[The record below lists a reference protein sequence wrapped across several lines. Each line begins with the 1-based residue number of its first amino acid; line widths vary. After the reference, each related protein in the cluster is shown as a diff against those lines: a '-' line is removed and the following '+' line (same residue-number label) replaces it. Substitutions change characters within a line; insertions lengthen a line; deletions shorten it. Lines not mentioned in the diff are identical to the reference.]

1 MVYDK
6 NCALSYT
13 ILVEKIRKDLYM
25 RFLKHFSYRSFFM
38 KAVMGISAIC
48 LFVSDGLNASA
59 ASIKEDNIAHNQALA
74 VQSNAVDNWPTGP
87 VVSAE
92 SAILMD
98 ADSGAILYAKNIHQK
113 EYPASTTKIL
123 TTLIASE
130 RCSMDEIVDFSYDAV
145 HDIDPGSNHIAIEP
159 GEQLTMEECLNA
171 ILIRSANEV
180 SFAVAEH
187 ISGTTWQDFGDIMN
201 ERAKELGCVDS
212 HFVNPNGLPNEDHY
226 TSAYDLAMI
235 GKAFF
240 ANEALCKMTMTH
252 MLHILP
258 SERQPDDIMEV
269 NKMELIPGG
278 KYAYPYLVGCKT
290 GYTDVAR
297 STLVSC
303 AEKDGMKLICVVM
316 KDENPYHYEDTIALF
331 DYGFSNFQKVNIA
344 QTETKYNIEN
354 AGSFYGGNDIFGN
367 SEPILQ
373 LNQDDCLTLPNTIT
387 FEDAVSNISYDNTEP
402 GQVAVITY
410 TYHDVVLGT
419 ASIDFTA
426 SEKGSSVFQDETAE
440 TTDAAEATAATEGTD
455 STGATKETETA
466 ASETV
471 GDSDNSGIPTATG
484 QTTSGEE
491 DTASGGPAVIF
502 INVVKV
508 FFWILGIAVVIFL
521 ILLLRAFLKNYHFAH
536 RSTRLTWRFNRRRKR
551 SRSRYRSVDQDL
563 QSRRKEAIRQ
573 AKKRRKPKKPNRF
586 RDLDF

>member
-1 MVYDK
+1 MIENVHYHTPF
-6 NCALSYT
+6 LSGY
-13 ILVEKIRKDLYM
+13 IRKDLYM
-25 RFLKHFSYRSFFM
+25 RFLKHFSYRAFFT

-48 LFVSDGLNASA
+48 LFASQGLSA
-59 ASIKEDNIAHNQALA
+59 TAATIKEENIAYNQSLA
-74 VQSNAVDNWPTGP
+74 VQSNAVANWPTGP
-87 VVSAE
+87 VISAE

-98 ADSGAILYAKNIHQK
+98 ADTGAILYAKNIHQK

-130 RCSMDEIVDFSYDAV
+130 RCNMDEIVDFSYDAV

-235 GKAFF
+235 GRAFF

-316 KDENPYHYEDTIALF
+316 KDENPNYYEDTISLF
-331 DYGFSNFQKVNIA
+331 DYGFSNFQRVNIS
-344 QTETKYNIEN
+344 QTETKYNIDN
-354 AGSFYGGNDIFGN
+354 AGSFYSGNDIFGN
-367 SEPILQ
+367 SKPILQ
-373 LNQDDCLTLPNTIT
+373 LNQNDSITLPNTIT
-387 FEDAVSNISYDNTEP
+387 FWDAVSTISYDNTEP
-402 GQVAVITY
+402 GQAAVITY
-410 TYHDVVLGT
+410 TYNDVVLGT

-426 SEKGSSVFQDETAE
+426 SEKGSSVFGDETTG
-440 TTDAAEATAATEGTD
+440 TTDGSEATAATQEPD
-455 STGATKETETA
+455 STGATQPTEGA
-466 ASETV
+466 AADEPA
-471 GDSDNSGIPTATG
+471 GEGGGIPTAT
-484 QTTSGEE
+484 QPTASGEE

-502 INVVKV
+502 INVIKV
-508 FFWILGIAVVIFL
+508 FFWILGIAAAIFL
-521 ILLLRAFLKNYHFAH
+521 VLLIRAFIKNYHFAH
-536 RSTRLTWRFNRRRKR
+536 RSTRLTWRFGRRRKR

-563 QSRRKEAIRQ
+563 QSRRREAIRQ

>member
-1 MVYDK
+1 
-6 NCALSYT
+6 
-13 ILVEKIRKDLYM
+13 
-25 RFLKHFSYRSFFM
+25 
-38 KAVMGISAIC
+38 MGISAIC
-48 LFVSDGLNASA
+48 LFASQGLSA
-59 ASIKEDNIAHNQALA
+59 TAATIKEENIAYNQSLA
-74 VQSNAVDNWPTGP
+74 VQSNAVANWPTGP
-87 VVSAE
+87 VISAE

-98 ADSGAILYAKNIHQK
+98 ADTGAILYAKNIHQK

-235 GKAFF
+235 GRAFF

-316 KDENPYHYEDTIALF
+316 KDENPNYYEDTIALF
-331 DYGFSNFQKVNIA
+331 DYGFSNFQRVNIS
-344 QTETKYNIEN
+344 QTETKYNIDN
-354 AGSFYGGNDIFGN
+354 AGSFYSGNDIFGN
-367 SEPILQ
+367 SKPILQ
-373 LNQDDCLTLPNTIT
+373 LNQNDSITLPNTIT
-387 FEDAVSNISYDNTEP
+387 FWDAVSTISYDNTEP
-402 GQVAVITY
+402 GQAAVITY
-410 TYHDVVLGT
+410 TYNDVVLGT

-426 SEKGSSVFQDETAE
+426 SEKGSSVFGDETTG
-440 TTDAAEATAATEGTD
+440 TTDGAEATAATQEPD
-455 STGATKETETA
+455 STGATQPTEGA
-466 ASETV
+466 AADEPA
-471 GDSDNSGIPTATG
+471 GEGGGIPTAT
-484 QTTSGEE
+484 QPTASGEE

-502 INVVKV
+502 INVIKV
-508 FFWILGIAVVIFL
+508 FFWILGIAAAIFL
-521 ILLLRAFLKNYHFAH
+521 VLLTRAFIKNYHFAH
-536 RSTRLTWRFNRRRKR
+536 RSTRLTWRFGRRRKR

-563 QSRRKEAIRQ
+563 QSRRREAIRQ

>member
-1 MVYDK
+1 
-6 NCALSYT
+6 
-13 ILVEKIRKDLYM
+13 
-25 RFLKHFSYRSFFM
+25 
-38 KAVMGISAIC
+38 MGISAIC
-48 LFVSDGLNASA
+48 LFASQGLSASA
-59 ASIKEDNIAHNQALA
+59 ATIKEENIAYNQSLA
-74 VQSNAVDNWPTGP
+74 VQSNAVANWPTGP

-98 ADSGAILYAKNIHQK
+98 ADTGAILYAKNIHQK

-145 HDIDPGSNHIAIEP
+145 HDIDPGSNHIAIDP

-187 ISGTTWQDFGDIMN
+187 ISGTTWQDFAPVMN

-212 HFVNPNGLPNEDHY
+212 NFVNPNGLPNENHY

-252 MLHILP
+252 MLHISP

-316 KDENPYHYEDTIALF
+316 KDENPNYYEDTIALF
-331 DYGFSNFQKVNIA
+331 DYGFSNFQRVNIS
-344 QTETKYNIEN
+344 QTETRYNIEN
-354 AGSFYGGNDIFGN
+354 AGSFYSGNDIFGN
-367 SEPILQ
+367 STPILE
-373 LNQDDCLTLPNTIT
+373 LNQTDCITLPNTIT
-387 FEDAVSNISYDNTEP
+387 FQDAVSNISYDNTEP

-410 TYHDVVLGT
+410 TYNDVVLGT
-419 ASIDFTA
+419 ASLDFTA
-426 SEKGSSVFQDETAE
+426 AENGSSVFRDNTAETAE
-440 TTDAAEATAATEGTD
+440 ATEETGETGEAQTAATEEGVAETG
-455 STGATKETETA
+455 STG
-466 ASETV
+466 
-471 GDSDNSGIPTATG
+471 GIPAATQETSVEEENSASDG
-484 QTTSGEE
+484 Q
-491 DTASGGPAVIF
+491 PVIF
-502 INVVKV
+502 VNVVKV
-508 FFWILGIAVVIFL
+508 FFCVLGVAVLIFL
-521 ILLLRAFLKNYHFAH
+521 AFLLRSVIKNYHFAH
-536 RSTRLTWRFNRRRKR
+536 RSTRLTWRFNRRRNR
-551 SRSRYRSVDQDL
+551 SRSRYHSVDQDL
-563 QSRRKEAIRQ
+563 RSRRKEAIRQ
-573 AKKRRKPKKPNRF
+573 AKRRQKSKKSTRF
-586 RDLDF
+586 HG

>member
-1 MVYDK
+1 MIENMHYHTPF
-6 NCALSYT
+6 LSGYS
-13 ILVEKIRKDLYM
+13 RKDLYM
-25 RFLKHFSYRSFFM
+25 RFLKHFSYKAFFT

-48 LFVSDGLNASA
+48 LFASQGLSA
-59 ASIKEDNIAHNQALA
+59 TAATIKEENIAYNQSLA
-74 VQSNAVDNWPTGP
+74 VQSNAVANWPTGP
-87 VVSAE
+87 VISAE

-98 ADSGAILYAKNIHQK
+98 ADTGAILYAKNIHQK

-212 HFVNPNGLPNEDHY
+212 HFVNPNGLPNEEHY

-303 AEKDGMKLICVVM
+303 AEKNGMKLICVVM
-316 KDENPYHYEDTIALF
+316 RDENPNYYEDTISLF
-331 DYGFSNFQKVNIA
+331 DYGFSNFQRVNIS
-344 QTETKYNIEN
+344 QTETKYNIDN
-354 AGSFYGGNDIFGN
+354 AGAFYSGNDIFGN
-367 SEPILQ
+367 SKPILQ
-373 LNQDDCLTLPNTIT
+373 LNQNDSITLPNTIT
-387 FEDAVSNISYDNTEP
+387 FRDASSAISYDNTAP
-402 GQVAVITY
+402 GQAAVITY
-410 TYHDVVLGT
+410 TYNDVVLGT

-426 SEKGSSVFQDETAE
+426 SEKGSSVFGDETTG
-440 TTDAAEATAATEGTD
+440 TTDGAEATAATQEPD
-455 STGATKETETA
+455 STEATQPTEGAA
-466 ASETV
+466 ADEPA
-471 GDSDNSGIPTATG
+471 GEGGGIPTAT
-484 QTTSGEE
+484 QPTASGEE

-502 INVVKV
+502 INVIKV
-508 FFWILGIAVVIFL
+508 FFWILGIAAAIFL
-521 ILLLRAFLKNYHFAH
+521 VLLIRAFIKNYHFAH
-536 RSTRLTWRFNRRRKR
+536 RSTRLTWRFGRRRKR

-563 QSRRKEAIRQ
+563 QSRRREAIRQ

>member
-1 MVYDK
+1 
-6 NCALSYT
+6 
-13 ILVEKIRKDLYM
+13 
-25 RFLKHFSYRSFFM
+25 
-38 KAVMGISAIC
+38 MGISVIC
-48 LFVSDGLNASA
+48 LFASDGLTASA
-59 ASIKEDNIAHNQALA
+59 TTIKEENIAYNQSLA
-74 VQSNAVDNWPTGP
+74 VQSNAVANWPTGP
-87 VVSAE
+87 VISAE

-98 ADSGAILYAKNIHQK
+98 ADTGAILYAKNIHQK

-235 GKAFF
+235 GRAFF

-316 KDENPYHYEDTIALF
+316 KDENPNYYEDTISLF
-331 DYGFSNFQKVNIA
+331 DYGFSNFQRVNIS
-344 QTETKYNIEN
+344 QTETKYNIDN
-354 AGSFYGGNDIFGN
+354 AGSFYSGNDIFGN
-367 SEPILQ
+367 SKPILQ
-373 LNQDDCLTLPNTIT
+373 LNQNDSITLPNTIT
-387 FEDAVSNISYDNTEP
+387 FWDAVSTISYDNTEP
-402 GQVAVITY
+402 GQAAVITY
-410 TYHDVVLGT
+410 TYNDVVLGT

-426 SEKGSSVFQDETAE
+426 SEKGSSVFRDETTG
-440 TTDAAEATAATEGTD
+440 TTDGAEATAATQEPD
-455 STGATKETETA
+455 STGATQSTEGVA
-466 ASETV
+466 ADEPA
-471 GDSDNSGIPTATG
+471 GEGGGIPTAT
-484 QTTSGEE
+484 QPTVSGEE

-502 INVVKV
+502 INVIKV
-508 FFWILGIAVVIFL
+508 FFWILGIAVAIFL
-521 ILLLRAFLKNYHFAH
+521 VLLIRAFIKNYHFAH
-536 RSTRLTWRFNRRRKR
+536 RSTRLTWRFGRRRKR

-563 QSRRKEAIRQ
+563 QSRRREAIRQ

>member
-1 MVYDK
+1 
-6 NCALSYT
+6 
-13 ILVEKIRKDLYM
+13 M
-25 RFLKHFSYRSFFM
+25 RFLKHFSYRAFFT

-48 LFVSDGLNASA
+48 LFASQGLSA
-59 ASIKEDNIAHNQALA
+59 TAATIKEENIAYNQSLA
-74 VQSNAVDNWPTGP
+74 VQSNAVANWPTGP
-87 VVSAE
+87 VISSE

-98 ADSGAILYAKNIHQK
+98 ADTGAILYAKNIHQK

-235 GKAFF
+235 GRAFF

-278 KYAYPYLVGCKT
+278 KYAYPYLIGCKT

-316 KDENPYHYEDTIALF
+316 KDENPNYYEDTIALF
-331 DYGFSNFQKVNIA
+331 DYGFSNFQRVNIS
-344 QTETKYNIEN
+344 QTETKYNIDN
-354 AGSFYGGNDIFGN
+354 AGSFYSGNDIFGN
-367 SEPILQ
+367 SKPILQ
-373 LNQDDCLTLPNTIT
+373 LNQNDSITLPNTIT
-387 FEDAVSNISYDNTEP
+387 FWDAVSTISYDNTEP
-402 GQVAVITY
+402 GQAAVITY
-410 TYHDVVLGT
+410 TYNDVVLGT

-426 SEKGSSVFQDETAE
+426 SEKGSSVFGDETTG
-440 TTDAAEATAATEGTD
+440 TTDGTEATTATQEPD
-455 STGATKETETA
+455 STGATQPTEGA
-466 ASETV
+466 AADEPA
-471 GDSDNSGIPTATG
+471 GEGGGIPTAT
-484 QTTSGEE
+484 QPTASGEE

-502 INVVKV
+502 INVIKV
-508 FFWILGIAVVIFL
+508 FFWILGIAAAIFL
-521 ILLLRAFLKNYHFAH
+521 VLLIRAFIKNYHFAH
-536 RSTRLTWRFNRRRKR
+536 RSTRLTWRFGRRRKR

-563 QSRRKEAIRQ
+563 QSRRREAIRQ

>member
-1 MVYDK
+1 MIENVHYHTPF
-6 NCALSYT
+6 LSGYS
-13 ILVEKIRKDLYM
+13 RKDLYM
-25 RFLKHFSYRSFFM
+25 RFLKHFSYKAFFT

-48 LFVSDGLNASA
+48 LFASQGLSA
-59 ASIKEDNIAHNQALA
+59 TAATIKEENIAYNQSLA
-74 VQSNAVDNWPTGP
+74 VQSNAVANWPTGP
-87 VVSAE
+87 VISAE

-98 ADSGAILYAKNIHQK
+98 ADTGAILYAKNIHQK

-212 HFVNPNGLPNEDHY
+212 HFVNPNGLPNEEHY

-235 GKAFF
+235 GRAFF

-303 AEKDGMKLICVVM
+303 AEKNGMKLICVVM
-316 KDENPYHYEDTIALF
+316 RDENPNYYEDTISLF
-331 DYGFSNFQKVNIA
+331 DYGFSNFQRVNIS
-344 QTETKYNIEN
+344 QTETKYNIDN
-354 AGSFYGGNDIFGN
+354 AGAFYSGNDIFGN
-367 SEPILQ
+367 SKPILQ
-373 LNQDDCLTLPNTIT
+373 LNQNDSITLPNTIT
-387 FEDAVSNISYDNTEP
+387 FRDASSAISYDNTAP
-402 GQVAVITY
+402 GQAAVITY
-410 TYHDVVLGT
+410 TYNDVVLGT

-426 SEKGSSVFQDETAE
+426 SEKGSSVFGDETTGA
-440 TTDAAEATAATEGTD
+440 TDGAEATAATQEPD
-455 STGATKETETA
+455 STGATQPTEGA
-466 ASETV
+466 AADEPA
-471 GDSDNSGIPTATG
+471 GEGGGIPTATQPTG
-484 QTTSGEE
+484 SGEE

-502 INVVKV
+502 INVIKV
-508 FFWILGIAVVIFL
+508 FFWILGIAAAIFL
-521 ILLLRAFLKNYHFAH
+521 VLLIRAFIKNYHFAH
-536 RSTRLTWRFNRRRKR
+536 RSTRLTWRFGRRRKR

-563 QSRRKEAIRQ
+563 QSRRREAIRQ

>member
-1 MVYDK
+1 
-6 NCALSYT
+6 
-13 ILVEKIRKDLYM
+13 
-25 RFLKHFSYRSFFM
+25 
-38 KAVMGISAIC
+38 MGITTLC
-48 LFVSDGLNASA
+48 LFASWGLNVSA
-59 ASIKEDNIAHNQALA
+59 TTIKEENIAYNQSLA
-74 VQSNAVDNWPTGP
+74 VQSNAIDNWPTGP

-92 SAILMD
+92 SAILID
-98 ADSGAILYAKNIHQK
+98 ADTGAILYAKNIHQK

-145 HDIDPGSNHIAIEP
+145 HDIDPGSNHIAIDP

-187 ISGTTWQDFGDIMN
+187 ISGTTWQDFGAIMN
-201 ERAKELGCVDS
+201 ERARELGCVDS

-316 KDENPYHYEDTIALF
+316 KDENPNYYEDTISLF
-331 DYGFSNFQKVNIA
+331 DYGFSNFQKVNIS

-354 AGSFYGGNDIFGN
+354 AGSFYSGNDIFGN
-367 SEPILQ
+367 SKPILE
-373 LNQDDCLTLPNTIT
+373 LNQNDCITLPNTIT
-387 FEDAVSNISYDNTEP
+387 FQDAVSDISYDNTEP

-419 ASIDFTA
+419 ASLDFTA
-426 SEKGSSVFQDETAE
+426 TEKGSSVFQENVDDTTAETSATSGDSGEVPATEAADDPSAE
-440 TTDAAEATAATEGTD
+440 TTDA
-455 STGATKETETA
+455 S
-466 ASETV
+466 SENV
-471 GDSDNSGIPTATG
+471 GGGIPTAT
-484 QTTSGEE
+484 QESTKTETNSNTE
-491 DTASGGPAVIF
+491 GPAVIF
-502 INVVKV
+502 INVVKI

-521 ILLLRAFLKNYHFAH
+521 LLLLRAFLKNYHFAH
-536 RSTRLTWRFNRRRKR
+536 RSNRLTWRFSRRRNH
-551 SRSRYRSVDQDL
+551 SRARYRSVNQDL
-563 QSRRKEAIRQ
+563 RSRRKEAIRE
-573 AKKRRKPKKPNRF
+573 AKRRQKPKKQR
-586 RDLDF
+586 RLK

>member
-1 MVYDK
+1 MIENVHYHTPF
-6 NCALSYT
+6 LSEYS
-13 ILVEKIRKDLYM
+13 RKDLYM
-25 RFLKHFSYRSFFM
+25 RFLKHFSYRAFFT

-48 LFVSDGLNASA
+48 LFASQGLSA
-59 ASIKEDNIAHNQALA
+59 TAATIKEENIAYNQSLA
-74 VQSNAVDNWPTGP
+74 VQSNAVANWPTGP
-87 VVSAE
+87 VISAE

-98 ADSGAILYAKNIHQK
+98 ADTGAILYAKNIHQK

-235 GKAFF
+235 GRAFF

-316 KDENPYHYEDTIALF
+316 KDENPNYYEDTISLF
-331 DYGFSNFQKVNIA
+331 DYGFSNFQRVNIS
-344 QTETKYNIEN
+344 QTETKYNIDN
-354 AGSFYGGNDIFGN
+354 AGSFYSGNDIFGN
-367 SEPILQ
+367 SKPILQ
-373 LNQDDCLTLPNTIT
+373 LNQNDSITLPNTIT
-387 FEDAVSNISYDNTEP
+387 FWDAVSTISYDNTEP
-402 GQVAVITY
+402 GQAAVITY
-410 TYHDVVLGT
+410 TYNDVVLGT

-426 SEKGSSVFQDETAE
+426 SEKGSSVFGDETTG
-440 TTDAAEATAATEGTD
+440 TTDGAEATAATQEPD
-455 STGATKETETA
+455 STGATQPTEGA
-466 ASETV
+466 AADEPA
-471 GDSDNSGIPTATG
+471 GEGGGIPTAT
-484 QTTSGEE
+484 QPTASGEE

-502 INVVKV
+502 INVIKV
-508 FFWILGIAVVIFL
+508 FFWILGIAAAIFL
-521 ILLLRAFLKNYHFAH
+521 VLLIRAFIKNYHFAH
-536 RSTRLTWRFNRRRKR
+536 RSTRLTWRFGRRRKR

-563 QSRRKEAIRQ
+563 QSRRREAIRQ

>member
-1 MVYDK
+1 
-6 NCALSYT
+6 
-13 ILVEKIRKDLYM
+13 M
-25 RFLKHFSYRSFFM
+25 RFFKHFSYRTLFT
-38 KAVMGISAIC
+38 KAVMGISVIC
-48 LFVSDGLNASA
+48 LFASNGLAVSA
-59 ASIKEDNIAHNQALA
+59 ATIKEENIARNQSLA
-74 VQSNAVDNWPTGP
+74 VQSNAVANWPTGP
-87 VVSAE
+87 VISAE

-98 ADSGAILYAKNIHQK
+98 ADTGAILYAKNIHQK

-212 HFVNPNGLPNEDHY
+212 HFVNPNGLPNEEHY

-235 GKAFF
+235 GRAFF

-278 KYAYPYLVGCKT
+278 KYAYPYLIGCKT

-316 KDENPYHYEDTIALF
+316 KDENPNYYEDTISLF
-331 DYGFSNFQKVNIA
+331 DYGFSNFQRVNIS
-344 QTETKYNIEN
+344 QTETKYNIDN
-354 AGSFYGGNDIFGN
+354 AGSFYSGNDIFGN
-367 SEPILQ
+367 SKPILQ
-373 LNQDDCLTLPNTIT
+373 LNQNDSITLPNTIT
-387 FEDAVSNISYDNTEP
+387 FWDAVSTISYDNTEP
-402 GQVAVITY
+402 GQAAVITY
-410 TYHDVVLGT
+410 TYNDVVLGT

-426 SEKGSSVFQDETAE
+426 SEKGSSVFGDETTG
-440 TTDAAEATAATEGTD
+440 TTDGTEATAATQEPD
-455 STGATKETETA
+455 STGATQPTEGA
-466 ASETV
+466 AADEPA
-471 GDSDNSGIPTATG
+471 GEGGGIPTAT
-484 QTTSGEE
+484 QPTASGEE

-502 INVVKV
+502 INVIKV
-508 FFWILGIAVVIFL
+508 FFWILGIAAAIFL
-521 ILLLRAFLKNYHFAH
+521 VLLIRAFIKNYHFAH

-563 QSRRKEAIRQ
+563 QSRRREAIRQ

>member
-1 MVYDK
+1 
-6 NCALSYT
+6 
-13 ILVEKIRKDLYM
+13 M
-25 RFLKHFSYRSFFM
+25 RFYKHFSYRTFFT

-48 LFVSDGLNASA
+48 LFASQGLRASA
-59 ASIKEDNIAHNQALA
+59 ATIKEENIARNQSLA
-74 VQSNAVDNWPTGP
+74 IQSNAVANWPTGP

-98 ADSGAILYAKNIHQK
+98 ADTGAILYAKNIHQQ

-145 HDIDPGSNHIAIEP
+145 HDIDPGSNHIAIDP

-187 ISGTTWQDFGDIMN
+187 ISGTTWQDFAPIMN

-212 HFVNPNGLPNEDHY
+212 NFVNPNGLPNENHY

-252 MLHILP
+252 MLHISP

-316 KDENPYHYEDTIALF
+316 KDENPNYYEDTIALF
-331 DYGFSNFQKVNIA
+331 DYGFSNFQRVNIS

-354 AGSFYGGNDIFGN
+354 AGAFYSGNDIFGN
-367 SEPILQ
+367 STPILE
-373 LNQDDCLTLPNTIT
+373 LNRTDSITLPNTIT
-387 FEDAVSNISYDNTEP
+387 FQDAVSSISYDNTEP

-410 TYHDVVLGT
+410 TYNDVVLGT
-419 ASIDFTA
+419 ASLDFTA
-426 SEKGSSVFQDETAE
+426 AEKGSSVFREESGETAE
-440 TTDAAEATAATEGTD
+440 TTAGTDEAGTAQTAGTEEAGSETAENESDQSGTPGGIPAATQETSQEEENGT
-455 STGATKETETA
+455 
-466 ASETV
+466 
-471 GDSDNSGIPTATG
+471 
-484 QTTSGEE
+484 
-491 DTASGGPAVIF
+491 SGGPSVIF
-502 INVVKV
+502 VNVVKV
-508 FFWILGIAVVIFL
+508 FFCILGVAVLIFL
-521 ILLLRAFLKNYHFAH
+521 AFLLRAVIKNYHFAH
-536 RSTRLTWRFNRRRKR
+536 RSTRLTWRFSRRRNR
-551 SRSRYRSVDQDL
+551 ARSRYHSVDQDL
-563 QSRRKEAIRQ
+563 RNRRKEAIRQ
-573 AKKRRKPKKPNRF
+573 AKKRQKSKKSARF
-586 RDLDF
+586 RG

>member
-1 MVYDK
+1 
-6 NCALSYT
+6 
-13 ILVEKIRKDLYM
+13 M
-25 RFLKHFSYRSFFM
+25 RFFNHFSYRTFFT

-48 LFVSDGLNASA
+48 LFASQGLSASA
-59 ASIKEDNIAHNQALA
+59 ATIKEENIAYNQSLA
-74 VQSNAVDNWPTGP
+74 VQSNAVANWPTGP

-98 ADSGAILYAKNIHQK
+98 ADTGAILYAKNIHQK

-145 HDIDPGSNHIAIEP
+145 HDIDPGSNHIAIDP

-187 ISGTTWQDFGDIMN
+187 ISGTTWQDFAPVMN

-212 HFVNPNGLPNEDHY
+212 NFVNPNGLPNENHY

-235 GKAFF
+235 GRAFF

-252 MLHILP
+252 MLHISP

-316 KDENPYHYEDTIALF
+316 KDENPNYYEDTIALF
-331 DYGFSNFQKVNIA
+331 DYGFSNFQRVNIS
-344 QTETKYNIEN
+344 QTETRYNIEN
-354 AGSFYGGNDIFGN
+354 AGSFYSGNDIFGN
-367 SEPILQ
+367 STPILE
-373 LNQDDCLTLPNTIT
+373 LNQTDCITLPNTIT
-387 FEDAVSNISYDNTEP
+387 FQDAVSNISYDNTEP

-410 TYHDVVLGT
+410 TYNNVVLGT
-419 ASIDFTA
+419 ASLDFTA
-426 SEKGSSVFQDETAE
+426 AENGSSVFRDNTVETAE
-440 TTDAAEATAATEGTD
+440 ATEETGETGEAQTAATEESVAETG
-455 STGATKETETA
+455 STG
-466 ASETV
+466 
-471 GDSDNSGIPTATG
+471 GIPAATQETSVEEENSASDG
-484 QTTSGEE
+484 Q
-491 DTASGGPAVIF
+491 PVIF
-502 INVVKV
+502 VNVVKV
-508 FFWILGIAVVIFL
+508 FFCVLGVAVLIFL
-521 ILLLRAFLKNYHFAH
+521 AFLLRSVIKNYHFAH
-536 RSTRLTWRFNRRRKR
+536 RSTRLTWRFNRRRNR
-551 SRSRYRSVDQDL
+551 SRSRYHSVDQGL
-563 QSRRKEAIRQ
+563 RSRRKEAIRQ
-573 AKKRRKPKKPNRF
+573 AKRRQKSKKSTRF
-586 RDLDF
+586 HG

>member
-1 MVYDK
+1 MIENVHYHTPF
-6 NCALSYT
+6 LSGYS
-13 ILVEKIRKDLYM
+13 RKDLYM
-25 RFLKHFSYRSFFM
+25 RFLKHFSYKAFFT

-48 LFVSDGLNASA
+48 LFASQGLSA
-59 ASIKEDNIAHNQALA
+59 TAATIKEENIAYNQSLA
-74 VQSNAVDNWPTGP
+74 VQSNAVANWPTGP
-87 VVSAE
+87 VISAE

-98 ADSGAILYAKNIHQK
+98 ADTGAILYAKNIHQK

-212 HFVNPNGLPNEDHY
+212 HFVNPNGLPNEEHY

-303 AEKDGMKLICVVM
+303 AEKNGMKLICVVM
-316 KDENPYHYEDTIALF
+316 RDENPNYYEDTISLF
-331 DYGFSNFQKVNIA
+331 DYGFSNFQRVNIS
-344 QTETKYNIEN
+344 QTETKYNIDN
-354 AGSFYGGNDIFGN
+354 AGAFYSGNDIFGN
-367 SEPILQ
+367 SKPILQ
-373 LNQDDCLTLPNTIT
+373 LNQNDSITLPNTIT
-387 FEDAVSNISYDNTEP
+387 FRDASSAISYDNTAP
-402 GQVAVITY
+402 GQAAVITY
-410 TYHDVVLGT
+410 TYNDVVLGT

-426 SEKGSSVFQDETAE
+426 SEKGSSVFGDETTGA
-440 TTDAAEATAATEGTD
+440 TDGAEATAATQEPD
-455 STGATKETETA
+455 STGATQPTEGA
-466 ASETV
+466 AADEPA
-471 GDSDNSGIPTATG
+471 GEGGGIPTAT
-484 QTTSGEE
+484 QPTASGEE

-502 INVVKV
+502 INVIKV
-508 FFWILGIAVVIFL
+508 FFWILGIAAAIFL
-521 ILLLRAFLKNYHFAH
+521 VLLIRAFIKNYHFAH
-536 RSTRLTWRFNRRRKR
+536 RSTRLTWRFGRRRKR

-563 QSRRKEAIRQ
+563 QSRRREAIRQ

>member
-1 MVYDK
+1 
-6 NCALSYT
+6 
-13 ILVEKIRKDLYM
+13 M
-25 RFLKHFSYRSFFM
+25 RFWKHFSYRTFLT

-48 LFVSDGLNASA
+48 LFASQGLGASA
-59 ASIKEDNIAHNQALA
+59 ATIKEENIAYNQSLA
-74 VQSNAVDNWPTGP
+74 VQSNAVANWPTGP

-98 ADSGAILYAKNIHQK
+98 ADTGAILYAKNIHQK

-187 ISGTTWQDFGDIMN
+187 ISGTTWQDFAPIMN
-201 ERAKELGCVDS
+201 ERARELGCVDS
-212 HFVNPNGLPNEDHY
+212 NFVNPNGLPNENHY

-235 GKAFF
+235 GRAFF

-316 KDENPYHYEDTIALF
+316 KDENPNYYEDTIALF
-331 DYGFSNFQKVNIA
+331 DYGFSNFQRVNIS
-344 QTETKYNIEN
+344 QTETKYNIDN
-354 AGSFYGGNDIFGN
+354 AGSFYSGNDIFGN
-367 SEPILQ
+367 SKPILQ
-373 LNQDDCLTLPNTIT
+373 LNRNDCITLPNTIT
-387 FEDAVSNISYDNTEP
+387 FQDAVSAISYDNTEP
-402 GQVAVITY
+402 GQAAVITY
-410 TYHDVVLGT
+410 TYNDVVLGT
-419 ASIDFTA
+419 ASLDFTA
-426 SEKGSSVFQDETAE
+426 SEKGSSVFRDETTE
-440 TTDAAEATAATEGTD
+440 TTDTTETTENTEAVQATEE
-455 STGATKETETA
+455 SA
-466 ASETV
+466 
-471 GDSDNSGIPTATG
+471 
-484 QTTSGEE
+484 SGEE
-491 DTASGGPAVIF
+491 SGENGGIPAATQESSTREENGTSGGPAVIF
-502 INVVKV
+502 INVIKV
-508 FFWILGIAVVIFL
+508 FFWILGIAAVIFL
-521 ILLLRAFLKNYHFAH
+521 ILLIRAFIKNYHFAH
-536 RSTRLTWRFNRRRKR
+536 RSTRLTWRFSRRRKR

-563 QSRRKEAIRQ
+563 QSRRREAIRQ

>member
-1 MVYDK
+1 
-6 NCALSYT
+6 
-13 ILVEKIRKDLYM
+13 
-25 RFLKHFSYRSFFM
+25 
-38 KAVMGISAIC
+38 MGITTLC
-48 LFVSDGLNASA
+48 LFASWGLNVSA
-59 ASIKEDNIAHNQALA
+59 ATIKEENIAYNQSLA
-74 VQSNAVDNWPTGP
+74 VQSNAIDNWPTGP

-92 SAILMD
+92 SAILID
-98 ADSGAILYAKNIHQK
+98 ADTGAILYAKNIHQK

-187 ISGTTWQDFGDIMN
+187 ISGTTWQDFGAIMN

-316 KDENPYHYEDTIALF
+316 KDENPNYYEDTISLF
-331 DYGFSNFQKVNIA
+331 DYGFSNFQRVNIS

-354 AGSFYGGNDIFGN
+354 AGSFYSGNDIFGN
-367 SEPILQ
+367 SKPILE
-373 LNQDDCLTLPNTIT
+373 LNQDDCITLPNTIT
-387 FEDAVSNISYDNTEP
+387 FQDAISDISYDNTEP
-402 GQVAVITY
+402 DQVAVITY
-410 TYHDVVLGT
+410 TYHDVILGT
-419 ASIDFTA
+419 ASLDFTA
-426 SEKGSSVFQDETAE
+426 TEKGSSVFQGAVDETTAE
-440 TTDAAEATAATEGTD
+440 TSAASNDSEEVPASEAADDPAAET
-455 STGATKETETA
+455 TET
-466 ASETV
+466 SPENV
-471 GDSDNSGIPTATG
+471 GGIPTAT
-484 QTTSGEE
+484 QESSKTETDSS
-491 DTASGGPAVIF
+491 SGGPAVIF
-502 INVVKV
+502 INVVKI

-521 ILLLRAFLKNYHFAH
+521 LLLLRAFLKNYHFAH
-536 RSTRLTWRFNRRRKR
+536 RSTRLTWRFSRRRNH
-551 SRSRYRSVDQDL
+551 SRARYRSVNQDL
-563 QSRRKEAIRQ
+563 RSRRKEAIRE
-573 AKKRRKPKKPNRF
+573 AKRRQKPKKQHRF
-586 RDLDF
+586 K

>member
-1 MVYDK
+1 MIENVHYHTPF
-6 NCALSYT
+6 LSGYS
-13 ILVEKIRKDLYM
+13 RKDLYM
-25 RFLKHFSYRSFFM
+25 RFLKHFSYRAFFT

-48 LFVSDGLNASA
+48 LFASQGLSA
-59 ASIKEDNIAHNQALA
+59 TAATIKEENIAYNQSLA
-74 VQSNAVDNWPTGP
+74 VQSNAVANWPTGP
-87 VVSAE
+87 VISAE

-98 ADSGAILYAKNIHQK
+98 ADTGAILYAKNIHQK

-212 HFVNPNGLPNEDHY
+212 HFVNPNGLPNEEHY

-235 GKAFF
+235 GRAFF

-316 KDENPYHYEDTIALF
+316 KDENPNYYEDTIALF
-331 DYGFSNFQKVNIA
+331 DYGFSNFQRANIS
-344 QTETKYNIEN
+344 QTETKYNIDN
-354 AGSFYGGNDIFGN
+354 AGAFYSGNDIFGN
-367 SEPILQ
+367 SKPILQ
-373 LNQDDCLTLPNTIT
+373 LNQNDSITLPNTIT
-387 FEDAVSNISYDNTEP
+387 FRDAVSAISYDNTAP
-402 GQVAVITY
+402 GQAAVITY
-410 TYHDVVLGT
+410 TYNDVVLGT

-426 SEKGSSVFQDETAE
+426 SEKGSSVFGDETTG
-440 TTDAAEATAATEGTD
+440 TTDGAEATASTQEQD
-455 STGATKETETA
+455 STGATQPTEGA
-466 ASETV
+466 AADEPA
-471 GDSDNSGIPTATG
+471 GEGGGIPTAT
-484 QTTSGEE
+484 QPTASGEE

-502 INVVKV
+502 INVIKV
-508 FFWILGIAVVIFL
+508 FFWILGIATVIFL
-521 ILLLRAFLKNYHFAH
+521 VLLIRAFIKNYHFAH
-536 RSTRLTWRFNRRRKR
+536 RSTRLTWRFGRRRKR

-563 QSRRKEAIRQ
+563 QSRRREAIRQ

>member
-1 MVYDK
+1 MKQSKKVVARIIILILALFTVIPGTVSQKVY
-6 NCALSYT
+6 AEPGGS
-13 ILVEKIRKDLYM
+13 E
-25 RFLKHFSYRSFFM
+25 S
-38 KAVMGISAIC
+38 
-48 LFVSDGLNASA
+48 
-59 ASIKEDNIAHNQALA
+59 NQAA
-74 VQSNAVDNWPTGP
+74 DASKDDSNKKEEKKEEDMTPEEREKKAEEDAYKMEIQSNGWKNWPKGP
-87 VVSAE
+87 GTYGEA
-92 SAILMD
+92 AIVMD
-98 ADSGAILYAKNIHQK
+98 AGTGSILYAKNIHQK

-212 HFVNPNGLPNEDHY
+212 HFVNPNGLPNEEHY

-235 GKAFF
+235 GRAFF

-316 KDENPYHYEDTIALF
+316 KDENPNYYEDTIALF
-331 DYGFSNFQKVNIA
+331 DYGFSNFQRANIS
-344 QTETKYNIEN
+344 QTETKYNIDN
-354 AGSFYGGNDIFGN
+354 AGAFYSGNDIFGN
-367 SEPILQ
+367 SKPILQ
-373 LNQDDCLTLPNTIT
+373 LNQNDSITLPNTIT
-387 FEDAVSNISYDNTEP
+387 FRDAVSAISYDNTAP
-402 GQVAVITY
+402 GQAAVITY
-410 TYHDVVLGT
+410 TYNDVVLGT

-426 SEKGSSVFQDETAE
+426 SEKGSSVFGDETTG
-440 TTDAAEATAATEGTD
+440 TTDGAEATAATQEPD
-455 STGATKETETA
+455 STGATQ
-466 ASETV
+466 
-471 GDSDNSGIPTATG
+471 PTA
-484 QTTSGEE
+484 SGEE

-502 INVVKV
+502 INVIKV

-521 ILLLRAFLKNYHFAH
+521 ILLIRAFIKNYQFAH
-536 RSTRLTWRFNRRRKR
+536 RSTRLTWRFGRRRKR
-551 SRSRYRSVDQDL
+551 SRSRYRSVNQDL
-563 QSRRKEAIRQ
+563 QSRRREAIRQ

>member
-1 MVYDK
+1 MQFF
-6 NCALSYT
+6 
-13 ILVEKIRKDLYM
+13 R
-25 RFLKHFSYRSFFM
+25 HFSYRSFLT
-38 KAVMGISAIC
+38 KAVMGISALC
-48 LFVSDGLNASA
+48 LFASQGMSVSA
-59 ASIKEDNIAHNQALA
+59 ATIKEENIARNQSLA
-74 VQSNAVDNWPTGP
+74 VQSNAVENWPTGP

-98 ADSGAILYAKNIHQK
+98 ADTGAILYAKNIHQQ

-145 HDIDPGSNHIAIEP
+145 HDIDPGSNHIAIDP

-187 ISGTTWQDFGDIMN
+187 ISGTTWQDFAQIMN

-212 HFVNPNGLPNEDHY
+212 NFVNPNGLPNENHY

-235 GKAFF
+235 GRAFF

-252 MLHILP
+252 MLHISP

-290 GYTDVAR
+290 GYTDAAR

-316 KDENPYHYEDTIALF
+316 KDENPNYYEDTIALF
-331 DYGFSNFQKVNIA
+331 DYGFSNFQRVNIS

-354 AGSFYGGNDIFGN
+354 AGSFYSGNDIFGN
-367 SEPILQ
+367 SKSILE
-373 LNQDDCLTLPNTIT
+373 LNQTDCITLPNTIT
-387 FEDAVSNISYDNTEP
+387 FQDAVSGISYDDTEP

-410 TYHDVVLGT
+410 TYNDVVLGT
-419 ASIDFTA
+419 ASLDFTA
-426 SEKGSSVFQDETAE
+426 TEKGSSVFRENMAETAE
-440 TTDAAEATAATEGTD
+440 ATEESGAADETQSDTAATEENSIETTEEAGD
-455 STGATKETETA
+455 KTGNN
-466 ASETV
+466 
-471 GDSDNSGIPTATG
+471 GGIPTAA
-484 QTTSGEE
+484 QETSPEE
-491 DTASGGPAVIF
+491 ENNTSGGPAVIF

-508 FFWILGIAVVIFL
+508 FFCIVGIAVLIFL
-521 ILLLRAFLKNYHFAH
+521 ALLLRAFFKNYHFAH
-536 RSTRLTWRFNRRRKR
+536 RSTRLTWKFNRRRNR
-551 SRSRYRSVDQDL
+551 SRSRYHSVDQDL
-563 QSRRKEAIRQ
+563 RNRRKEAIRQ
-573 AKKRRKPKKPNRF
+573 AKKRQKPKKSNRF
-586 RDLDF
+586 RG

>member
-1 MVYDK
+1 
-6 NCALSYT
+6 
-13 ILVEKIRKDLYM
+13 
-25 RFLKHFSYRSFFM
+25 
-38 KAVMGISAIC
+38 MGISAIC
-48 LFVSDGLNASA
+48 LFASQGLSA
-59 ASIKEDNIAHNQALA
+59 IAATIKEENIAYNQSLA
-74 VQSNAVDNWPTGP
+74 VQSNAVANWPTGP
-87 VVSAE
+87 VISAE

-98 ADSGAILYAKNIHQK
+98 ADTGAILYAKNIHQK

-235 GKAFF
+235 GRAFF

-316 KDENPYHYEDTIALF
+316 KDENPNYYEDTISLF
-331 DYGFSNFQKVNIA
+331 DYGFSNFQRVNIS
-344 QTETKYNIEN
+344 QTETKYNIDN
-354 AGSFYGGNDIFGN
+354 AGSFYSGNDIFGN
-367 SEPILQ
+367 SKPILQ
-373 LNQDDCLTLPNTIT
+373 LNQNDSITLPNTIT
-387 FEDAVSNISYDNTEP
+387 FWDAVSTISYDNTEP
-402 GQVAVITY
+402 GQAAVITY
-410 TYHDVVLGT
+410 TYNDVVLGT

-426 SEKGSSVFQDETAE
+426 SEKGSSVFGDETTG
-440 TTDAAEATAATEGTD
+440 TTDGAEATAATQEPD
-455 STGATKETETA
+455 STGATQPTEGA
-466 ASETV
+466 AADEPA
-471 GDSDNSGIPTATG
+471 GEGGGIPTAT
-484 QTTSGEE
+484 QPTASGEE

-502 INVVKV
+502 INVIKV
-508 FFWILGIAVVIFL
+508 FFWILGIAAAIFL
-521 ILLLRAFLKNYHFAH
+521 VLLTRAFIKNYHFAH
-536 RSTRLTWRFNRRRKR
+536 RSTRLTWRFGRRRKR

-563 QSRRKEAIRQ
+563 QSRRREAIRQ

>member
-1 MVYDK
+1 MIENVHYHTPF
-6 NCALSYT
+6 LSGYS
-13 ILVEKIRKDLYM
+13 RKDLYM
-25 RFLKHFSYRSFFM
+25 RFLKHFSYKAFFT

-48 LFVSDGLNASA
+48 LFASQGLSVTA
-59 ASIKEDNIAHNQALA
+59 ATIKEENIAYNQSLA
-74 VQSNAVDNWPTGP
+74 VQSNAVANWPTGP
-87 VVSAE
+87 VISAE

-98 ADSGAILYAKNIHQK
+98 ADTGAILYAKNIHQK

-212 HFVNPNGLPNEDHY
+212 HFVNPNGLPNEEHY

-235 GKAFF
+235 GRAFF

-316 KDENPYHYEDTIALF
+316 RDENPNYYEDTISLF
-331 DYGFSNFQKVNIA
+331 DYGFSNFQRVNIS
-344 QTETKYNIEN
+344 QTETKYNIDN
-354 AGSFYGGNDIFGN
+354 AGAFYSGNDIFGN
-367 SEPILQ
+367 SKPILQ
-373 LNQDDCLTLPNTIT
+373 LNQNDSITLPNTIT
-387 FEDAVSNISYDNTEP
+387 FRDAASAISYDNTAP
-402 GQVAVITY
+402 GQAAVITY
-410 TYHDVVLGT
+410 TYNDVVLGT

-426 SEKGSSVFQDETAE
+426 SEKGSSVFGDETTG
-440 TTDAAEATAATEGTD
+440 TTDGTEATAATQEPD
-455 STGATKETETA
+455 STGATQPTEGA
-466 ASETV
+466 AADEPA
-471 GDSDNSGIPTATG
+471 GEGGGIPTAT
-484 QTTSGEE
+484 QPTASGEE

-502 INVVKV
+502 INVIKV

-521 ILLLRAFLKNYHFAH
+521 MLLVRAFVKNYHFAH
-536 RSTRLTWRFNRRRKR
+536 RSTRLTWRFDRRRKR

-563 QSRRKEAIRQ
+563 QSRRREAIRQ

>member
-1 MVYDK
+1 MQ
-6 NCALSYT
+6 LF
-13 ILVEKIRKDLYM
+13 R
-25 RFLKHFSYRSFFM
+25 HFSYRSFLT
-38 KAVMGISAIC
+38 KAVMGISALC
-48 LFVSDGLNASA
+48 LFASQGMSVCA
-59 ASIKEDNIAHNQALA
+59 ATIKEENIARNQSLT
-74 VQSNAVDNWPTGP
+74 VQSNAVANWPTGP

-98 ADSGAILYAKNIHQK
+98 ADTGAILYAKNIHQK

-145 HDIDPGSNHIAIEP
+145 HDIDPGSNHIAIDP

-187 ISGTTWQDFGDIMN
+187 ISGTTWQDFASIMN

-212 HFVNPNGLPNEDHY
+212 NFVNPNGLPNENHY

-235 GKAFF
+235 GRAFF

-252 MLHILP
+252 MLHISP

-316 KDENPYHYEDTIALF
+316 KDENPNYYEDTIALF
-331 DYGFSNFQKVNIA
+331 DYGFSNFQRVNIS
-344 QTETKYNIEN
+344 QTETRYNIEN
-354 AGSFYGGNDIFGN
+354 AGSFYSGNDIFGN
-367 SEPILQ
+367 STPILE
-373 LNQDDCLTLPNTIT
+373 LNQTDCITLPNTIT
-387 FEDAVSNISYDNTEP
+387 FQDAVSNISYDNTEP

-410 TYHDVVLGT
+410 TYNDVVLGT
-419 ASIDFTA
+419 ASLDFTA
-426 SEKGSSVFQDETAE
+426 AESGSSVFRDNTAETAE
-440 TTDAAEATAATEGTD
+440 ETEETGETGEAQTAATEESVAETG
-455 STGATKETETA
+455 STG
-466 ASETV
+466 
-471 GDSDNSGIPTATG
+471 GIPAATQETSVEEENSASDG
-484 QTTSGEE
+484 Q
-491 DTASGGPAVIF
+491 PVIF
-502 INVVKV
+502 VNVVKV
-508 FFWILGIAVVIFL
+508 FFCVLGVAVLIFL
-521 ILLLRAFLKNYHFAH
+521 AFLLRSVIKNYHFAH
-536 RSTRLTWRFNRRRKR
+536 RSTRLTWRFNRRRNR
-551 SRSRYRSVDQDL
+551 SRSRYHSVDQDL
-563 QSRRKEAIRQ
+563 RSRRKEAIRQ
-573 AKKRRKPKKPNRF
+573 AKRRQKSKKSTRF
-586 RDLDF
+586 HG

>member
-1 MVYDK
+1 
-6 NCALSYT
+6 
-13 ILVEKIRKDLYM
+13 
-25 RFLKHFSYRSFFM
+25 
-38 KAVMGISAIC
+38 MGITTLC
-48 LFVSDGLNASA
+48 LFASWGLNVSA
-59 ASIKEDNIAHNQALA
+59 ATIKEENIAYNQSLA
-74 VQSNAVDNWPTGP
+74 VQSNAIDNWPTGP

-92 SAILMD
+92 SAILID
-98 ADSGAILYAKNIHQK
+98 ADTGAILYAKNIHQK

-145 HDIDPGSNHIAIEP
+145 HDIDPGSNHIAIDP

-187 ISGTTWQDFGDIMN
+187 ISGTTWQDFGAIMN

-316 KDENPYHYEDTIALF
+316 KDENPNYYEDTISLF
-331 DYGFSNFQKVNIA
+331 DYGFSNFQKVNIS

-354 AGSFYGGNDIFGN
+354 AGSFYSGNDIFGN
-367 SEPILQ
+367 SKPILE
-373 LNQDDCLTLPNTIT
+373 LNQDDCITLPNTIT
-387 FEDAVSNISYDNTEP
+387 FLDAISDISYDNTEP

-419 ASIDFTA
+419 ASLDFTA
-426 SEKGSSVFQDETAE
+426 TEKGSSVFQGTVDETTAE
-440 TTDAAEATAATEGTD
+440 TSAASNDSEEVPASEAADDPAAET
-455 STGATKETETA
+455 TET
-466 ASETV
+466 SPENV
-471 GDSDNSGIPTATG
+471 GGIPTAT
-484 QTTSGEE
+484 QESSKTETDSS
-491 DTASGGPAVIF
+491 SGGPAVIF
-502 INVVKV
+502 INVVKI
-508 FFWILGIAVVIFL
+508 FFWILGIAVVFFL
-521 ILLLRAFLKNYHFAH
+521 LLLLRAFLKNYHFAH
-536 RSTRLTWRFNRRRKR
+536 RSTRLTWRFSRRRNH
-551 SRSRYRSVDQDL
+551 SRARYRSVNQDL
-563 QSRRKEAIRQ
+563 RSRRKEAIRE
-573 AKKRRKPKKPNRF
+573 AKRRQKPKKQHRF
-586 RDLDF
+586 K

>member
-1 MVYDK
+1 
-6 NCALSYT
+6 
-13 ILVEKIRKDLYM
+13 
-25 RFLKHFSYRSFFM
+25 
-38 KAVMGISAIC
+38 MGISVIC
-48 LFVSDGLNASA
+48 LFASNGLAVSA
-59 ASIKEDNIAHNQALA
+59 ATIKEENIAYNQSLA
-74 VQSNAVDNWPTGP
+74 VQSNAVANWPTGP
-87 VVSAE
+87 VISAE

-98 ADSGAILYAKNIHQK
+98 ADTGAILYAKNIHQK

-235 GKAFF
+235 GRAFF

-316 KDENPYHYEDTIALF
+316 KDENPNYYEDTIALF
-331 DYGFSNFQKVNIA
+331 DYGFSNFQRVNIS
-344 QTETKYNIEN
+344 QTETKYNIDN
-354 AGSFYGGNDIFGN
+354 AGSFYSGNDIFGN
-367 SEPILQ
+367 SKPILQ
-373 LNQDDCLTLPNTIT
+373 LNQNDSITLPNTIT
-387 FEDAVSNISYDNTEP
+387 FWDAVSTISYDNTEP
-402 GQVAVITY
+402 EQAAVITY
-410 TYHDVVLGT
+410 TYNDVVLGT

-426 SEKGSSVFQDETAE
+426 SEKGSSVFGDETTG
-440 TTDAAEATAATEGTD
+440 TTDGAEATAATQEPD
-455 STGATKETETA
+455 STGATQSTEGA
-466 ASETV
+466 AADEPA
-471 GDSDNSGIPTATG
+471 GEDGGIPTAT
-484 QTTSGEE
+484 QPTASGEE

-502 INVVKV
+502 INVIKV
-508 FFWILGIAVVIFL
+508 FFWILGIAAAIFL
-521 ILLLRAFLKNYHFAH
+521 VLLIRAFIKNYHFAH
-536 RSTRLTWRFNRRRKR
+536 RSTRLTWRFGRRRKR
-551 SRSRYRSVDQDL
+551 SRSRYRSVNQDL
-563 QSRRKEAIRQ
+563 QSRRREAIRQ

>member
-1 MVYDK
+1 MIENVHYHTPF
-6 NCALSYT
+6 LSGYS
-13 ILVEKIRKDLYM
+13 RKDLYM
-25 RFLKHFSYRSFFM
+25 RFLKHFSYKAFFT

-48 LFVSDGLNASA
+48 LFASQGLSA
-59 ASIKEDNIAHNQALA
+59 TAATIKEENIAYNQSLA
-74 VQSNAVDNWPTGP
+74 VQSNAVANWPTGP
-87 VVSAE
+87 VISAE

-98 ADSGAILYAKNIHQK
+98 ADTGAILYAKNIHQK

-212 HFVNPNGLPNEDHY
+212 HFVNPNGLPNEEHY

-303 AEKDGMKLICVVM
+303 AEKNGMKLICVVM
-316 KDENPYHYEDTIALF
+316 RDENPNYYEDTISLF
-331 DYGFSNFQKVNIA
+331 DYGFSNFQRVNIS
-344 QTETKYNIEN
+344 QTETKYNIDN
-354 AGSFYGGNDIFGN
+354 AGAFYSGNDIFGN
-367 SEPILQ
+367 SKPILQ
-373 LNQDDCLTLPNTIT
+373 LNQNDSITLPNTIT
-387 FEDAVSNISYDNTEP
+387 FRDASSAISYDNTAP
-402 GQVAVITY
+402 GQAAVITY
-410 TYHDVVLGT
+410 TYNDVVLGT

-426 SEKGSSVFQDETAE
+426 SEKGSSVFGDETTGA
-440 TTDAAEATAATEGTD
+440 TDGAEATAATQEPD
-455 STGATKETETA
+455 STGATQPTEGA
-466 ASETV
+466 AADEPA
-471 GDSDNSGIPTATG
+471 GEGGGIPTAT
-484 QTTSGEE
+484 QPTASGEE

-502 INVVKV
+502 INVIKV
-508 FFWILGIAVVIFL
+508 FFWILGIAAAIFL
-521 ILLLRAFLKNYHFAH
+521 VLLIRAFIKNYHFAH
-536 RSTRLTWRFNRRRKR
+536 RSTRLTWQFGRRRKR

-563 QSRRKEAIRQ
+563 QSRRREAIRQ

>member
-1 MVYDK
+1 MH
-6 NCALSYT
+6 
-13 ILVEKIRKDLYM
+13 
-25 RFLKHFSYRSFFM
+25 FFKHFSYRTFFA

-48 LFVSDGLNASA
+48 LFASNGLAVSA
-59 ASIKEDNIAHNQALA
+59 ATIKEENIARNQSLA

-92 SAILMD
+92 SAILID
-98 ADSGAILYAKNIHQK
+98 ADTGAMLYAKNIHQK

-130 RCSMDEIVDFSYDAV
+130 RCGMDEIVDFSYDAV

-290 GYTDVAR
+290 GYTDAAR

-316 KDENPYHYEDTIALF
+316 RDENPNYYEDTISLF
-331 DYGFSNFQKVNIA
+331 DYGFSNFGKVNIA

-354 AGSFYGGNDIFGN
+354 PGSFYSGNDIFGN
-367 SEPILQ
+367 SKPILE
-373 LNQDDCLTLPNTIT
+373 LNQSDCITLPNTIT
-387 FEDAVSNISYDNTEP
+387 FEDTVSDISYDNTDP

-426 SEKGSSVFQDETAE
+426 SEKGSSVFGDETTGTTDGAE
-440 TTDAAEATAATEGTD
+440 TTAATQESDGTETVQPTEGAAAEPDSEG
-455 STGATKETETA
+455 G
-466 ASETV
+466 
-471 GDSDNSGIPTATG
+471 GIPTAT
-484 QTTSGEE
+484 QPTASGEE

-508 FFWILGIAVVIFL
+508 FFWILGIAVVIFF
-521 ILLLRAFLKNYHFAH
+521 ILLLRAFVKNYHFAH
-536 RSTRLTWRFNRRRKR
+536 RSTRLTWRFNRRRNR
-551 SRSRYRSVDQDL
+551 SRSYYRSVDQDL

-573 AKKRRKPKKPNRF
+573 AKRRRKPKKPNRF

>member
-1 MVYDK
+1 
-6 NCALSYT
+6 
-13 ILVEKIRKDLYM
+13 
-25 RFLKHFSYRSFFM
+25 
-38 KAVMGISAIC
+38 MGISAIC
-48 LFVSDGLNASA
+48 LFASQGLSA
-59 ASIKEDNIAHNQALA
+59 TAATIKEENIAYNQSLA
-74 VQSNAVDNWPTGP
+74 VQSNAVANWPTGP
-87 VVSAE
+87 VISAE

-98 ADSGAILYAKNIHQK
+98 ADTGAILYAKNIHQK

-235 GKAFF
+235 GRAFF

-316 KDENPYHYEDTIALF
+316 KDENPNYYEDTISLF
-331 DYGFSNFQKVNIA
+331 DYGFSNFQRVNIS
-344 QTETKYNIEN
+344 QTETKYNIDN
-354 AGSFYGGNDIFGN
+354 AGSFYSGNDIFGN
-367 SEPILQ
+367 SKPILQ
-373 LNQDDCLTLPNTIT
+373 LNQTDSITLPNTIT
-387 FEDAVSNISYDNTEP
+387 FWDAVSTISYDNTEP
-402 GQVAVITY
+402 GQAAVITY
-410 TYHDVVLGT
+410 TYNDVVLGT

-426 SEKGSSVFQDETAE
+426 SEKGSSVFGDETTG
-440 TTDAAEATAATEGTD
+440 TTDGAEATAATQEPD
-455 STGATKETETA
+455 STGATQPTEGA
-466 ASETV
+466 ADDEPA
-471 GDSDNSGIPTATG
+471 GEGGGIPTAT
-484 QTTSGEE
+484 QPTASGEE

-502 INVVKV
+502 INVIKV
-508 FFWILGIAVVIFL
+508 FFWILGIAAAIFL
-521 ILLLRAFLKNYHFAH
+521 VLLTRAFIKNYHFAH
-536 RSTRLTWRFNRRRKR
+536 RSTRLTWRFGRRRKR

-563 QSRRKEAIRQ
+563 QSRRREAIRQ

>member
-1 MVYDK
+1 
-6 NCALSYT
+6 
-13 ILVEKIRKDLYM
+13 
-25 RFLKHFSYRSFFM
+25 
-38 KAVMGISAIC
+38 MGISAIC
-48 LFVSDGLNASA
+48 LFASQGLSA
-59 ASIKEDNIAHNQALA
+59 TAATIKEENIAYNQSLA
-74 VQSNAVDNWPTGP
+74 VQSNAVANWPTGP
-87 VVSAE
+87 VISAE

-98 ADSGAILYAKNIHQK
+98 ADTGAILYAKNIHQK

-235 GKAFF
+235 GRAFF

-316 KDENPYHYEDTIALF
+316 KDENPNYYEDTISLF
-331 DYGFSNFQKVNIA
+331 DYGFSNFQRVNIS
-344 QTETKYNIEN
+344 QTETKYNIDN
-354 AGSFYGGNDIFGN
+354 AGSFYSGNDIFGN
-367 SEPILQ
+367 SKPILQ
-373 LNQDDCLTLPNTIT
+373 LNQNDSITLPNTIT
-387 FEDAVSNISYDNTEP
+387 FWDAVSTISYDNTEP
-402 GQVAVITY
+402 GQAAVITY
-410 TYHDVVLGT
+410 TYNDVVLGT

-426 SEKGSSVFQDETAE
+426 SEKGSSVFGDETTG
-440 TTDAAEATAATEGTD
+440 TTDGAEATAATQEPDG
-455 STGATKETETA
+455 TGATQPTEGA
-466 ASETV
+466 AADEPA
-471 GDSDNSGIPTATG
+471 GEGGGIPTAT
-484 QTTSGEE
+484 QPTASGEE

-502 INVVKV
+502 INVIKV
-508 FFWILGIAVVIFL
+508 FFWILGIAVAIFL
-521 ILLLRAFLKNYHFAH
+521 VLLIRAFIKNYHFAH
-536 RSTRLTWRFNRRRKR
+536 RSTRLTWRFGRRRKR

-563 QSRRKEAIRQ
+563 QSRRREAIRQ

>member
-1 MVYDK
+1 
-6 NCALSYT
+6 
-13 ILVEKIRKDLYM
+13 M
-25 RFLKHFSYRSFFM
+25 RFSKHFSYRIFFT

-48 LFVSDGLNASA
+48 LFASQGLSA
-59 ASIKEDNIAHNQALA
+59 TAATIKEENIAYNQSLA
-74 VQSNAVDNWPTGP
+74 VQSNAVANWPTGP
-87 VVSAE
+87 VISAE

-98 ADSGAILYAKNIHQK
+98 EDTGAILYAKNIHQK

-235 GKAFF
+235 GRAFF

-316 KDENPYHYEDTIALF
+316 KDENPNYYEDTISLF
-331 DYGFSNFQKVNIA
+331 DYGFSNFQRVNIS
-344 QTETKYNIEN
+344 QTETKYNIDN
-354 AGSFYGGNDIFGN
+354 AGSFYSGNDIFGN
-367 SEPILQ
+367 SKPILQ
-373 LNQDDCLTLPNTIT
+373 LNQNDSITLPNTIT
-387 FEDAVSNISYDNTEP
+387 FWDAVSTISYDNTEP
-402 GQVAVITY
+402 GQAAVITY
-410 TYHDVVLGT
+410 TYNDVVLGT

-426 SEKGSSVFQDETAE
+426 SEKGSSVFGDETTG
-440 TTDAAEATAATEGTD
+440 TTDGAEATAATQEPD
-455 STGATKETETA
+455 SIGATQPTEGA
-466 ASETV
+466 AADEPA
-471 GDSDNSGIPTATG
+471 GEGGGIPTAT
-484 QTTSGEE
+484 QPTASGEE

-502 INVVKV
+502 INV
-508 FFWILGIAVVIFL
+508 ILSL
-521 ILLLRAFLKNYHFAH
+521 IH
-536 RSTRLTWRFNRRRKR
+536 
-551 SRSRYRSVDQDL
+551 
-563 QSRRKEAIRQ
+563 I
-573 AKKRRKPKKPNRF
+573 
-586 RDLDF
+586 

>member
-1 MVYDK
+1 MIENVHYHTPF
-6 NCALSYT
+6 LSGYS
-13 ILVEKIRKDLYM
+13 RKDLYM
-25 RFLKHFSYRSFFM
+25 RFLKHFSYRTFFT

-48 LFVSDGLNASA
+48 LFASQGLSA
-59 ASIKEDNIAHNQALA
+59 TAATIKEENIAYNQSLA
-74 VQSNAVDNWPTGP
+74 VQSNAVANWPTGP
-87 VVSAE
+87 VISAE

-98 ADSGAILYAKNIHQK
+98 ADTGAILYAKNIHQK

-235 GKAFF
+235 GRAFF

-316 KDENPYHYEDTIALF
+316 KDENPNYYEDTISLF
-331 DYGFSNFQKVNIA
+331 DYGFSNFQRVNIS
-344 QTETKYNIEN
+344 QTETKYNIDN
-354 AGSFYGGNDIFGN
+354 AGSFYSGNDIFGN
-367 SEPILQ
+367 SKPILQ
-373 LNQDDCLTLPNTIT
+373 LNQTDSITLPNTIT
-387 FEDAVSNISYDNTEP
+387 FWDAVSTISYDNTEP
-402 GQVAVITY
+402 GQAAVITY
-410 TYHDVVLGT
+410 TYNDVVLGT

-426 SEKGSSVFQDETAE
+426 SEKGSSVFGDETTG
-440 TTDAAEATAATEGTD
+440 TTDGAEATAATQEQD
-455 STGATKETETA
+455 STGATQPTEGA
-466 ASETV
+466 AADEPA
-471 GDSDNSGIPTATG
+471 GEGGGIPTAT
-484 QTTSGEE
+484 QPTASGEE

-502 INVVKV
+502 INVIKV
-508 FFWILGIAVVIFL
+508 FFWILGIAAAIFL
-521 ILLLRAFLKNYHFAH
+521 VLLIRAFIKNYHFAH
-536 RSTRLTWRFNRRRKR
+536 RSTRLTWRFGRRRKR

-563 QSRRKEAIRQ
+563 QSRRREAIRQ

>member
-1 MVYDK
+1 MIENVHYHTPF
-6 NCALSYT
+6 LSGYS
-13 ILVEKIRKDLYM
+13 RKDLYM
-25 RFLKHFSYRSFFM
+25 RFLKHFSYRAFFT

-48 LFVSDGLNASA
+48 LFASQGLSA
-59 ASIKEDNIAHNQALA
+59 TAATIKEENIAYNQSLA
-74 VQSNAVDNWPTGP
+74 VQSNAVANWPTGP
-87 VVSAE
+87 VISAE

-98 ADSGAILYAKNIHQK
+98 ADTGAILYAKNIHQK

-235 GKAFF
+235 GRAFF

-316 KDENPYHYEDTIALF
+316 KDENPNYYEDTISLF
-331 DYGFSNFQKVNIA
+331 DYGFSNFQRVNIS
-344 QTETKYNIEN
+344 QMETKYNIDN
-354 AGSFYGGNDIFGN
+354 AGSFYSGNDIFGN
-367 SEPILQ
+367 SKPILQ
-373 LNQDDCLTLPNTIT
+373 LNQNDSITLPNTIT
-387 FEDAVSNISYDNTEP
+387 FWDAVSTISYDNTEP
-402 GQVAVITY
+402 GQAAVITY
-410 TYHDVVLGT
+410 TYNDVVLGT

-426 SEKGSSVFQDETAE
+426 SERGSSVFGDETTG
-440 TTDAAEATAATEGTD
+440 TTDGAEATAATQEQD
-455 STGATKETETA
+455 STGATQPTEGA
-466 ASETV
+466 AADEPA
-471 GDSDNSGIPTATG
+471 GEGGGIPTAT
-484 QTTSGEE
+484 QPTASGEE

-502 INVVKV
+502 INVIKV
-508 FFWILGIAVVIFL
+508 FFWILGIAVAIFL
-521 ILLLRAFLKNYHFAH
+521 VLLIRAFIKNYHFAH
-536 RSTRLTWRFNRRRKR
+536 RSTRLTWRFGRRRKR

-563 QSRRKEAIRQ
+563 QSRRREAIRQ

>member
-1 MVYDK
+1 MIENVHYHTPF
-6 NCALSYT
+6 LSGYS
-13 ILVEKIRKDLYM
+13 RKDLYM
-25 RFLKHFSYRSFFM
+25 RFLKHFSYKAFFT

-48 LFVSDGLNASA
+48 LFASQGLSA
-59 ASIKEDNIAHNQALA
+59 TAATIKEENIAYNQSLA
-74 VQSNAVDNWPTGP
+74 VQSNAVANWPTGP
-87 VVSAE
+87 VISAE

-98 ADSGAILYAKNIHQK
+98 ADTGAILYAKNIHQK

-212 HFVNPNGLPNEDHY
+212 HFVNPNGLPNEEHY

-235 GKAFF
+235 GRAFF

-303 AEKDGMKLICVVM
+303 AEKNGMKLICVVM
-316 KDENPYHYEDTIALF
+316 RDENPNYYEDTISLF
-331 DYGFSNFQKVNIA
+331 DYGFSNFQRVNIS
-344 QTETKYNIEN
+344 QTETKYNIDN
-354 AGSFYGGNDIFGN
+354 AGAFYSGNDIFGN
-367 SEPILQ
+367 SKPILQ
-373 LNQDDCLTLPNTIT
+373 LNQNDSITLPNTIT
-387 FEDAVSNISYDNTEP
+387 FRDASSAISYDNTAP
-402 GQVAVITY
+402 GQAAVITY
-410 TYHDVVLGT
+410 TYNDVVLGT

-426 SEKGSSVFQDETAE
+426 SEKGSSVFGDETTG
-440 TTDAAEATAATEGTD
+440 TTDGAEATAATQEPD
-455 STGATKETETA
+455 STGATQPTEGA
-466 ASETV
+466 AVDEPA
-471 GDSDNSGIPTATG
+471 GEGGGIPTAT
-484 QTTSGEE
+484 QPTASGEE

-502 INVVKV
+502 INVIKV
-508 FFWILGIAVVIFL
+508 FFWILGIAAAIFL
-521 ILLLRAFLKNYHFAH
+521 VLLIRAFIKNYHFAH
-536 RSTRLTWRFNRRRKR
+536 RSTRLTWRFGRRRKR

-563 QSRRKEAIRQ
+563 QSRRREAIRQ

>member
-1 MVYDK
+1 
-6 NCALSYT
+6 
-13 ILVEKIRKDLYM
+13 
-25 RFLKHFSYRSFFM
+25 
-38 KAVMGISAIC
+38 MGISALC
-48 LFVSDGLNASA
+48 LFASQGLSVSA
-59 ASIKEDNIAHNQALA
+59 ATIKEENIARNQALA
-74 VQSNAVDNWPTGP
+74 IQSNEVANWPTGP
-87 VVSAE
+87 VVSAG

-98 ADSGAILYAKNIHQK
+98 ADTGAILYAKNIHQQ

-145 HDIDPGSNHIAIEP
+145 HDIDPGSNHIAIDP

-187 ISGTTWQDFGDIMN
+187 ISGTTWQDFAPIMN

-212 HFVNPNGLPNEDHY
+212 NFVNPNGLPNEDHY

-235 GKAFF
+235 GRAFF

-316 KDENPYHYEDTIALF
+316 KEESPEQFNDTVRLF
-331 DYGFSNFQKVNIA
+331 DYGFKNFTVTNVA
-344 QTETKYNIEN
+344 ENETRYNIDETEFFHT
-354 AGSFYGGNDIFGN
+354 SYDIFGN
-367 SEPILQ
+367 SSPILS
-373 LNQDDCLTLPNTIT
+373 LNKDSYLILPKTVSFQELTS
-387 FEDAVSNISYDNTEP
+387 EISYDVSGENE
-402 GQVAVITY
+402 VAAINYYYEDTY
-410 TYHDVVLGT
+410 VGT
-419 ASIDFTA
+419 ASIDLA
-426 SEKGSSVFQDETAE
+426 K
-440 TTDAAEATAATEGTD
+440 ATAYSSYDFDSAPITPAKTEP
-455 STGATKETETA
+455 
-466 ASETV
+466 V
-471 GDSDNSGIPTATG
+471 
-484 QTTSGEE
+484 TSGM
-491 DTASGGPAVIF
+491 DNTIF
-502 INVVKV
+502 INIKIVLLIVIILAALIILVFVVRD
-508 FFWILGIAVVIFL
+508 LL
-521 ILLLRAFLKNYHFAH
+521 INYSFSGSSHSVS
-536 RSTRLTWRFNRRRKR
+536 RKKYWTRKKHGRNRRSSG
-551 SRSRYRSVDQDL
+551 SRD
-563 QSRRKEAIRQ
+563 IH
-573 AKKRRKPKKPNRF
+573 F
-586 RDLDF
+586 

>member
-1 MVYDK
+1 MIENVHYHTPF
-6 NCALSYT
+6 LSGYS
-13 ILVEKIRKDLYM
+13 RKDLYM
-25 RFLKHFSYRSFFM
+25 RFLKHFSYRAFFT

-48 LFVSDGLNASA
+48 LFASQGLSA
-59 ASIKEDNIAHNQALA
+59 TAATIKEENIAYNQSLA
-74 VQSNAVDNWPTGP
+74 VQSNAVANWPTGP
-87 VVSAE
+87 VISAE

-98 ADSGAILYAKNIHQK
+98 ADTGAILYAKNIHQK

-235 GKAFF
+235 GRAFF

-278 KYAYPYLVGCKT
+278 KYAYPYLIGCKT

-316 KDENPYHYEDTIALF
+316 KDENPNYYEDTISLF
-331 DYGFSNFQKVNIA
+331 DYGFSNFQRVNIS
-344 QTETKYNIEN
+344 QTETKYNIDN
-354 AGSFYGGNDIFGN
+354 AGSFYSGNDIFGN
-367 SEPILQ
+367 SKPILQ
-373 LNQDDCLTLPNTIT
+373 LNQNDSITLPNTIT
-387 FEDAVSNISYDNTEP
+387 FWDAVSTISYDNTEP
-402 GQVAVITY
+402 GQAAVITY
-410 TYHDVVLGT
+410 TYNDVVLGT

-426 SEKGSSVFQDETAE
+426 SEKGSSVFGDETTG
-440 TTDAAEATAATEGTD
+440 TTDGAEATAATQEPD
-455 STGATKETETA
+455 STGATQPTEGA
-466 ASETV
+466 AADEPA
-471 GDSDNSGIPTATG
+471 GEGGGIPTAT
-484 QTTSGEE
+484 QPTASGEE

-502 INVVKV
+502 INVIKV
-508 FFWILGIAVVIFL
+508 FFWILGIAAAIFL
-521 ILLLRAFLKNYHFAH
+521 VLLIRAFIKNYYFAH
-536 RSTRLTWRFNRRRKR
+536 RSTRLTWRFGRRRKR

-563 QSRRKEAIRQ
+563 QSRRREAIRQ

>member
-1 MVYDK
+1 
-6 NCALSYT
+6 
-13 ILVEKIRKDLYM
+13 
-25 RFLKHFSYRSFFM
+25 
-38 KAVMGISAIC
+38 MGISAIC
-48 LFVSDGLNASA
+48 LFASQGLSA
-59 ASIKEDNIAHNQALA
+59 TAATIKEENIAYNQSLA
-74 VQSNAVDNWPTGP
+74 VQSNAVANWPTGP
-87 VVSAE
+87 VISAE

-98 ADSGAILYAKNIHQK
+98 ADTGAILYAKNIHQK

-235 GKAFF
+235 GRAFF

-316 KDENPYHYEDTIALF
+316 KDENPNYYEDTISLF
-331 DYGFSNFQKVNIA
+331 DYGFSNFQRVNIS
-344 QTETKYNIEN
+344 QTETKYNIDN
-354 AGSFYGGNDIFGN
+354 AGSFYSGNDIFGN
-367 SEPILQ
+367 SKPILQ
-373 LNQDDCLTLPNTIT
+373 LNQTDSITLPNTIT
-387 FEDAVSNISYDNTEP
+387 FWDAVSTISYDNTEP
-402 GQVAVITY
+402 GQAAVITY
-410 TYHDVVLGT
+410 TYNDVVLGT

-426 SEKGSSVFQDETAE
+426 SEKGSSVFGDETTG
-440 TTDAAEATAATEGTD
+440 TTDGTEATAATQEPD
-455 STGATKETETA
+455 STGATQPTEGA
-466 ASETV
+466 AADEPA
-471 GDSDNSGIPTATG
+471 GEGGGIPTAT
-484 QTTSGEE
+484 QPTASGKE

-502 INVVKV
+502 INVIKV
-508 FFWILGIAVVIFL
+508 FFWILGIAAAIFL
-521 ILLLRAFLKNYHFAH
+521 VLLTRAFIKNYHFAH
-536 RSTRLTWRFNRRRKR
+536 RSTRLTWRFGRRRKR

-563 QSRRKEAIRQ
+563 QSRRREAIRQ

>member
-1 MVYDK
+1 MKQSKKVVARIIILILALFTVIPGTVSQKVYAEPGGSESSQAADASK
-6 NCALSYT
+6 DDSNKKE
-13 ILVEKIRKDLYM
+13 EKKEEDMTPEEREK
-25 RFLKHFSYRSFFM
+25 
-38 KAVMGISAIC
+38 KAE
-48 LFVSDGLNASA
+48 
-59 ASIKEDNIAHNQALA
+59 EDAYKMEI
-74 VQSNAVDNWPTGP
+74 QSNGWKNWPKGP
-87 VVSAE
+87 GTYGEA
-92 SAILMD
+92 AIVMD
-98 ADSGAILYAKNIHQK
+98 AGTGSILYAKNIHQK

-212 HFVNPNGLPNEDHY
+212 HFVNPNGLPNEEHY

-235 GKAFF
+235 GRAFF

-303 AEKDGMKLICVVM
+303 AEKDGMKLICVGM
-316 KDENPYHYEDTIALF
+316 KDENPNYYEDTIALF
-331 DYGFSNFQKVNIA
+331 DYGFSNFQRVNIS
-344 QTETKYNIEN
+344 QTETKYNIDN
-354 AGSFYGGNDIFGN
+354 AGAFYSGNDIFGN
-367 SEPILQ
+367 SKPILQ
-373 LNQDDCLTLPNTIT
+373 LNQNDSITLPNTIT
-387 FEDAVSNISYDNTEP
+387 FRDAVSAISYDNTAP
-402 GQVAVITY
+402 GQAAVITY
-410 TYHDVVLGT
+410 TYNDVVLGT

-426 SEKGSSVFQDETAE
+426 SEKGSSVFGDETTG
-440 TTDAAEATAATEGTD
+440 TTDGAEATAATQEPD
-455 STGATKETETA
+455 STGATQ
-466 ASETV
+466 
-471 GDSDNSGIPTATG
+471 PTA
-484 QTTSGEE
+484 SGEE

-502 INVVKV
+502 INVIKV

-521 ILLLRAFLKNYHFAH
+521 ILLIRAFIKNYQFAH
-536 RSTRLTWRFNRRRKR
+536 RSTRLTWRFGRRRKR
-551 SRSRYRSVDQDL
+551 SRSRYRSVNQDL
-563 QSRRKEAIRQ
+563 QSRRREAIRQ

>member
-1 MVYDK
+1 M
-6 NCALSYT
+6 NFF
-13 ILVEKIRKDLYM
+13 R
-25 RFLKHFSYRSFFM
+25 HFSYRKLFK
-38 KAVMGISAIC
+38 KAVAGFSTLC
-48 LFVSDGLNASA
+48 LFASWGLNVSA
-59 ASIKEDNIAHNQALA
+59 ATIKEENIAHNQSLA
-74 VQSNAVDNWPTGP
+74 IQSNEIANWPTGP

-98 ADSGAILYAKNIHQK
+98 ADTGAILYAKNIHQK

-145 HDIDPGSNHIAIEP
+145 HDIDPGSNHIAIDP

-187 ISGTTWQDFGDIMN
+187 ISGTTWQDFGPIMN
-201 ERAKELGCVDS
+201 ERARELGCVDS

-235 GKAFF
+235 GRAFF

-303 AEKDGMKLICVVM
+303 AEKDGLKLICVVM
-316 KDENPYHYEDTIALF
+316 KDENPNYYEDTISLF
-331 DYGFSNFQKVNIA
+331 DYGFSNFQSVNIS

-354 AGSFYGGNDIFGN
+354 AGSFYSGNDIFGN
-367 SEPILQ
+367 SKPILE
-373 LNQDDCLTLPNTIT
+373 LNRDDCITLPNTIT
-387 FEDAVSNISYDNTEP
+387 FQDAVSSISYDNTEP
-402 GQVAVITY
+402 GQAAVITY
-410 TYHDVVLGT
+410 TYNDVVLGS
-419 ASIDFTA
+419 ASLDFTA
-426 SEKGSSVFQDETAE
+426 SEKGSSVFQDPT
-440 TTDAAEATAATEGTD
+440 EAIP
-455 STGATKETETA
+455 
-466 ASETV
+466 SET
-471 GDSDNSGIPTATG
+471 GDATQETSVNTSSGIPTAAR
-484 QTTSGEE
+484 E
-491 DTASGGPAVIF
+491 TASSDENDGTSGGPAVIF

-508 FFWILGIAVVIFL
+508 FFCILGIAVLIFL
-521 ILLLRAFLKNYHFAH
+521 ALLLRAFIKNYHFAH
-536 RSTRLTWRFNRRRKR
+536 RSTRLTWRFSRRRNR
-551 SRSRYRSVDQDL
+551 SRSRYNSVDQDL
-563 QSRRKEAIRQ
+563 RNRRKEAIRQ
-573 AKKRRKPKKPNRF
+573 AKKRRKPKKQNRF
-586 RDLDF
+586 R